1 MKAAHISRRFEAGN
15 IGEFKEGTRRRA
27 KAEAPHFWIAG
38 FEIRERFAAHMVVQ
52 EIAGWAIQARFCPRH
67 LAAIGFNK
75 ANVHVFN
82 NIMLCRVQ
90 NAILAITALTE

>member
-1 MKAAHISRRFEAGN
+1 
-15 IGEFKEGTRRRA
+15 
-27 KAEAPHFWIAG
+27 
-38 FEIRERFAAHMVVQ
+38 MVVQ
-52 EIAGWAIQARFCPRH
+52 EIAGWAIQFRFSARH

-82 NIMLCRVQ
+82 NIMLGLKQ